1 MAKWIF
7 DPFSNKIEFGILIH
21 ANGDVYEGS
30 WNRGKQHGIRV
41 FIGHDGKIRKGEWRD
56 DKQHGVQ

>member
-30 WNRGKQHGIRV
+30 
-41 FIGHDGKIRKGEWRD
+41 
-56 DKQHGVQ
+56 